1 MVHGEK
7 KSPGIQSWPPLVG
20 GAGEVLQCGLHKP
33 CELAGP
39 LCECPVE
46 KSMLLNVNHAFFFR
60 LDLK

>member
-20 GAGEVLQCGLHKP
+20 GAEEVLQHGLPKP

-39 LCECPVE
+39 LCEFPVV
-46 KSMLLNVNHAFFFR
+46 KSMLLNVNHALFSR